1 MVAFSKDDLERWSG
15 GKWEGGAPRN
25 EIVGFGIDSRK
36 LSEGEMFVAIQ
47 SERRDGHDFIS
58 QAVERGAAGALTN
71 RYLSNEDLPQLVVS
85 NTEEALR
92 RIAAEYRKTC
102 DGTVIA
108 VTGSCGK
115 TTVKDLIAQLLEG
128 QGNILKTE
136 GNLNNLLG
144 VPLTLLRSHARD
156 SEYLIIEAGISE
168 PGEMDCLAKMIRA
181 DFVVFTSIGPAH
193 LEDLK
198 DVKTIAREKGKLFSN
213 GYTRKSYLGETC
225 VPFEEHFGQSRERVA
240 RNSALTKNGEFDFSA
255 EKGQTQLKLRIGDE
269 IELYRFS
276 GFGVGLASN
285 VALAIKVVRDQG
297 VSKESVADRLSKWEA
312 SSMRGQWVSWT
323 RGMIFLDCYNAN
335 PLSMDDALETFLVM
349 SVGESR
355 LFVVGCMEELGEA
368 SSYFHRKLGASLP
381 LGEKD
386 RAIVIG
392 SSSADV
398 AAGARESGKSE
409 YVTIIESIDEIE
421 PYISGFS
428 GDLFVKGSRRYH
440 LENIMNFVECEA
452 NVSKEN
458 PC

>member
-15 GKWEGGAPRN
+15 GRWEGGAPQK

-47 SERRDGHDFIS
+47 TERRDGHEFIS
-58 QAVERGAAGALTN
+58 NAVERGAVGALTN
-71 RYLSNEDLPQLVVS
+71 RYLSDEDLPQLVVS
-85 NTEEALR
+85 DTEEAFR
-92 RIAAEYRKTC
+92 QIAAEYRKTC

-115 TTVKDLIAQLLEG
+115 TTVKDLIALLLEG
-128 QGNILKTE
+128 EGRILKTE

-144 VPLTLLRSHARD
+144 VPLTLLRSYARD
-156 SEYLIIEAGISE
+156 SEYLIIEAGISA
-168 PGEMDCLAKMIRA
+168 PGEMDRLSEMIQA
-181 DFVVFTSIGPAH
+181 DFAVFTSIGPAH

-198 DVKTIAREKGKLFSN
+198 DVKTIAREKGKLFSS

-240 RNSALTKNGEFDFSA
+240 RNPSLTKNGEFDFSA
-255 EKGQTQLKLRIGDE
+255 EKGKTRLKLRVGDA

-276 GFGVGLASN
+276 GFGAGLASN
-285 VALAIKVVRDQG
+285 VALAVKVARDQG
-297 VSKESVADRLSKWEA
+297 VSKLSVAERLSKWEA
-312 SSMRGQWVSWT
+312 SSMRGQWIAWT

-349 SVGESR
+349 SVGEPR

-381 LGEKD
+381 LREED
-386 RAIVIG
+386 RAIIIG
-392 SSSADV
+392 ASSADV
-398 AAGARESGKSE
+398 AAGARESGNSE
-409 YVTIIESIDEIE
+409 YIAIIESINEIE
-421 PYISGFS
+421 PYLSDFH

-440 LENIMNFVECEA
+440 LEYITNFVECEA
-452 NVSKEN
+452 NASKEKL
-458 PC
+458 C